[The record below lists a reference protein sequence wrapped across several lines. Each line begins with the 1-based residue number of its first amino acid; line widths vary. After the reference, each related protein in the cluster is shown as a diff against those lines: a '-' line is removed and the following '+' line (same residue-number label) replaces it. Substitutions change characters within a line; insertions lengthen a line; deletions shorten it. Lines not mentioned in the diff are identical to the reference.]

1 MVKRTIFMETTSI
14 DPEKTIAAISNV
26 LRQYG
31 VRQIMIDYND
41 GGEVGSVSFTMQVKD
56 DRIPFRLPADHNPL
70 LEMAR
75 RGETKYLKAGDA
87 DQARRIAWRMN
98 LRWIEAQ
105 MALVD
110 AGMVTADQ
118 VFMPYIMVDAK
129 GTTLYQQLAQKGFGH
144 LQLTEGE
151 LK

>member
-1 MVKRTIFMETTSI
+1 MAKRTIFMETISI
-14 DPEKTIAAISNV
+14 SPEKTIAAIQNI

-41 GGEVGSVSFTMQVKD
+41 DGQVGTVSFTMRVKD
-56 DRIPFRLPADHNPL
+56 SLVPFKLPANHNAL

-75 RGETKYLKAGDA
+75 RGETKYLKAGDT

-105 MALVD
+105 MALVEV
-110 AGMVTADQ
+110 GMVTADQ

-129 GTTLYQQLAQKGFGH
+129 GTTLYQQLTEKGFGH
-144 LQLTEGE
+144 LQLTEGD
-151 LK
+151 